1 MGLSYDSMRKLVTR
15 EKILDDLL
23 LILKDMT
30 ADWDMD
36 FSSELGPETKLVS
49 DLNFES
55 IDIVQLIVA
64 IEEHFQLRGLPW
76 EEFLMSGGR
85 YKDEVTV
92 QGTVSFLHEH
102 LNQ

>member
-1 MGLSYDSMRKLVTR
+1 MSSDSKTGSITQD
-15 EKILDDLL
+15 EILDQLL

-36 FSSELGPETKLVS
+36 FSSELGPQTRLVS
-49 DLNFES
+49 DLGFES
-55 IDIVQLIVA
+55 IDVVQLIVA

-85 YKDEVTV
+85 YIDEIEVK
-92 QGTVSFLHEH
+92 GTVSFLNKH